1 MDSNG
6 LKFEFSD
13 LSFDE
18 VNGSSA
24 AEIAIGI
31 EADFVIF
38 DRSTEILR
46 EPQFEVLLLAQELD
60 RWLATRAGS
69 EFTADLSMVL
79 ENVGAVRITETTAG
93 WVVSSDLSGLRSAA
107 RDFQEVEAAVRDF
120 VASVAQ
126 QVAATGYDPRLS
138 TTT

>member
-1 MDSNG
+1 MDSND

-18 VNGSSA
+18 VKGSTE

-31 EADFVIF
+31 EADFVVF
-38 DRSTEILR
+38 DGSTVILR
-46 EPQFEVLLLAQELD
+46 EPQFEVLLLAKELD
-60 RWLATRAGS
+60 RWLVTRAGS
-69 EFTADLSMVL
+69 EFTADLGMVL
-79 ENVGAVRITETTAG
+79 ENVGAVRITETAAG

-107 RDFQEVEAAVRDF
+107 RDFQQVEAAVRDF

-126 QVAATGYDPRLS
+126 QVAAGGYDPRLS
-138 TTT
+138 PTP